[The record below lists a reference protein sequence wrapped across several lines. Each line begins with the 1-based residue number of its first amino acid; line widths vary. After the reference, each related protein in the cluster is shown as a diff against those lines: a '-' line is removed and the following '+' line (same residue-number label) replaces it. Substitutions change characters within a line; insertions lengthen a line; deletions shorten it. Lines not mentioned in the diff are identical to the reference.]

1 MSILTEQLPNAGSI
15 CSLDSA
21 GHCLT
26 CSDAAIE
33 VTVLD
38 IDTTTAMALVA
49 LEEET
54 IEIDVSLIDPTTCGD
69 RLLVHGGVAIA
80 KLPMSDQEDSEI
92 HNP

>member
-1 MSILTEQLPNAGSI
+1 MSILAEYLPNAGLI
-15 CSLDSA
+15 CSPDSA

-33 VTVLD
+33 VQVLRM
-38 IDTTTAMALVA
+38 DTTTGMALVA

-54 IEIDVSLIDPTTCGD
+54 AEIDVSLIDPITPGD

-80 KLPMSDQEDSEI
+80 KL
-92 HNP
+92 